1 MRISD
6 WSSDVCSSDLEGEF
20 GAVLRRG
27 LGDAPGERTVV
38 RHTHDEA
45 LFPGH
50 QAGAAGHPV
59 DWLRGR
65 IGPASYTI
73 GPFRQGTETP
83 RVASGSGAPPP
94 RTRYEER
101 RVGNECASPCTARWY
116 PSH

>member
-73 GPFRQGTETP
+73 GPFRQGSEP
-83 RVASGSGAPPP
+83 RRVDSGSGATPP
-94 RTRYEER
+94 RRPPRIRTGRT
-101 RVGNECASPCTARWY
+101 ASPWR
-116 PSH
+116 